1 MTSQQT
7 LVQVLKESRARLY
20 PSLRNPSWLI
30 LRHRR
35 RIIEAGV
42 KRLPAAGLVV
52 LDIGGRLQ
60 PYRALLGDRVRDYVA
75 IDPQLTPLVSV
86 AAIAQAL
93 PFRDMQFDIVFCT
106 QVFEYLPDPALAAE
120 EIRRVLRKGG
130 LAFISAPAVFIRDS
144 DKEYW
149 RFLPEGL
156 LYLLRN
162 FEMVDVIPEGN
173 SVTGLF
179 RTLNVF
185 LVSFA
190 RPRILVPVIAW
201 TVIPLI
207 NIVGSILE
215 KLGGKNDHFAAN
227 FSVWVRK

>member
-1 MTSQQT
+1 M
-7 LVQVLKESRARLY
+7 
-20 PSLRNPSWLI
+20 
-30 LRHRR
+30 
-35 RIIEAGV
+35 
-42 KRLPAAGLVV
+42 
-52 LDIGGRLQ
+52 
-60 PYRALLGDRVRDYVA
+60 
-75 IDPQLTPLVSV
+75 
-86 AAIAQAL
+86 
-93 PFRDMQFDIVFCT
+93 
-106 QVFEYLPDPALAAE
+106 
-120 EIRRVLRKGG
+120 LRKGG